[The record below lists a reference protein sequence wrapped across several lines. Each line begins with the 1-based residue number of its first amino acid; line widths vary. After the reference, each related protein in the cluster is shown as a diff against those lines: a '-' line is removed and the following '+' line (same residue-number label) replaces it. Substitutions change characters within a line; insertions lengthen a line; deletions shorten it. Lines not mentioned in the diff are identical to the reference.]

1 VEVVRGIAE
10 LTRAA
15 GPSAVTIGF
24 FDGVHLGHR
33 RVIGRTVEAA
43 RERDLASVAVTFDR
57 HPREVFSPGR
67 EPRLLTTVERKIGL
81 VETIGVDVLVV
92 LEFTDELSRW
102 PAEDFVDRVLTD
114 GLAARHVVVG
124 ENFTF
129 GYRAAGTVPVLR
141 ELGAERGFEVEG
153 MGLMTLG
160 DRVVSSTSIRQALTD
175 GDLAWPQEALGRRF
189 VLDGRVVRGAGRGT
203 GLGWPTANLQTL
215 PRLLLPGEGVYAG
228 RALHR
233 DSGYRAA
240 INVGTNPTFGQEP
253 VHLEAFLLDFSGD
266 LVGEPLAIEFWERL
280 RDEVR
285 FESVDALSR
294 QIEADVARTREVV
307 SLPDG
312 AGG

>member
-1 VEVVRGIAE
+1 VEVVRGVSE
-10 LTRAA
+10 LARATA
-15 GPSAVTIGF
+15 PSSVTIGF

-33 RVIGRTVEAA
+33 QVIGRTVDAA
-43 RERDLASVAVTFDR
+43 GDRGMASVAITFDR

-67 EPRLLTTVERKIGL
+67 EPRLLTTLERKVDLISR
-81 VETIGVDVLVV
+81 TGVDALVV
-92 LEFTDELSRW
+92 LEFTDEFSRW
-102 PAEDFVDRVLTD
+102 TAEEFVDRILVD
-114 GLAARHVVVG
+114 G
-124 ENFTF
+124 F
-129 GYRAAGTVPVLR
+129 RAAGTVPVLR
-141 ELGAERGFEVEG
+141 ELGAERGFDVDGVG
-153 MGLMTLG
+153 MMTIG
-160 DRVVSSTSIRQALTD
+160 DRVVSSTSIRQSLTE
-175 GDLAWPQEALGRRF
+175 GDLEWPEEALGRRF
-189 VLDGRVVRGAGRGT
+189 VLDGHVVRGAGRGT

-285 FESVDALSR
+285 FEAVDELSR

-312 AGG
+312 APG

>member
-1 VEVVRGIAE
+1 MEVVRGIGG
-10 LTRAA
+10 LPLDGR
-15 GPSAVTIGF
+15 PSAVTIGF

-33 RVIGRTVEAA
+33 RVIGRTVEVAG
-43 RERDLASVAVTFDR
+43 ESGLTPVAVTFDR

-67 EPRLLTTVERKIGL
+67 EPRLLTTLERKIEL
-81 VETIGVDVLVV
+81 VAATGVDALVI
-92 LEFTDELSRW
+92 LEFTDEFSRW
-102 PAEDFVDRVLTD
+102 PPEEFVDRVLVD

-129 GYRAAGTVPVLR
+129 GFRAAGTVPVLR
-141 ELGAERGFEVEG
+141 ELGGERGFGVDGVGIFELDG
-153 MGLMTLG
+153 
-160 DRVVSSTSIRQALTD
+160 RAVSSTSIRQALTE
-175 GDLAWPQEALGRRF
+175 GDLNWPERALGRRF

-215 PRLLLPGEGVYAG
+215 PRLLLPGEGVYAA

-240 INVGTNPTFGQEP
+240 VNVGTNPTFGQEP
-253 VHLEAFLLDFSGD
+253 VHLEAFLLDFQGD
-266 LVGEPLAIEFWERL
+266 LVGEPLSIEFWARL

-285 FESVDALSR
+285 FDSVEALSS
-294 QIEADVARTREVV
+294 QIANDVERTRQLV

-312 AGG
+312 AV